1 LTPHGPA
8 WFLAGE
14 KHVSR
19 LLPFVFVGL
28 GGAAGSLL
36 RYGFTLMLQ
45 RWAVTMPYGTF
56 VSNLVGCFII
66 GLVTETATRGGL
78 ISPSARLLLATGF
91 CGGLTTM
98 SSFIYESGKFAQESE
113 WWLGFLY
120 FGGTLLGC
128 MAAYVIAIAMIR
140 AFIPQ

>member
-1 LTPHGPA
+1 MS
-8 WFLAGE
+8 
-14 KHVSR
+14 KIV
-19 LLPFVFVGL
+19 PFIVVGV

-36 RYGFTLMLQ
+36 RYGFALILQ
-45 RWAVTMPYGTF
+45 RWAVTIPYGTLAA
-56 VSNLVGCFII
+56 NLIGCFVIGII
-66 GLVTETATRGGL
+66 SEAAARTGAITPNT
-78 ISPSARLLLATGF
+78 RLLLATGF

-128 MAAYVIAIAMIR
+128 MAAYAGASALFRLV
-140 AFIPQ
+140 FSQ